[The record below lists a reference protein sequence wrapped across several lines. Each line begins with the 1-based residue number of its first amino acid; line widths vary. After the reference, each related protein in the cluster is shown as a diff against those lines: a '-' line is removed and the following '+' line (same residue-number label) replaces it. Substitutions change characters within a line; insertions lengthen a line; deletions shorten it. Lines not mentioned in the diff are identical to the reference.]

1 MKTRLLTLLLLLLTP
16 LCALAD
22 EVIPPAWP
30 VPDYVGWLLETAG
43 EEVGYTEGDH
53 GWSKYGEWVGD
64 PYAQW
69 CAEYLCWCVD
79 QVDQRYDTE
88 LLDKVFPMYSGRNS
102 GRSWFIEQGRYIV
115 RWGNLD
121 DWGYQWLRGEDEFI
135 RTGDYIPQP
144 GDWVF
149 FTWTDDTN
157 TDHVAMV
164 EYCTRDAD
172 GNITIHVLEGNAP
185 DKVQRT
191 AYPLTYTRIL
201 GYGTVH
207 DVADYTMRAGN
218 RGQKV
223 LALQK
228 KLCYLGYLDE
238 ARVDGHYGSGTTAA
252 VRTFQNNHGL
262 KVTGI
267 ANINMQRVLDRKYEQ
282 ALDGDPNTWLVVDDD
297 E

>member
-1 MKTRLLTLLLLLLTP
+1 MKTRLLVLLLLMLLP
-16 LCALAD
+16 LSAAAD
-22 EVIPPAWP
+22 EVIPPAYP
-30 VPDYVGWLLETAG
+30 VPEYVGWLLEIAG

-53 GWSKYGEWVGD
+53 GRTKYGEWIGD

-69 CAEYLCWCVD
+69 CAEYLCWSVD
-79 QVDQRYDTE
+79 QVDRQHGTQ
-88 LLDKVFPMYSGRNS
+88 LLDKVFPMYSGQNS
-102 GRSWFIEQGRYIV
+102 GRNWFIQQGRYVV
-115 RWGNLD
+115 RWGNLE
-121 DWGYQWLRGEDEFI
+121 DWGYQWLKGEDHFLS
-135 RTGDYIPQP
+135 TGDYIPQP

-149 FTWTDDTN
+149 FTWTDDRD

-164 EYCTRDAD
+164 EYCTRAAD
-172 GNITIHVLEGNAP
+172 GSINVHVLEGNAP

-207 DVADYTMRAGN
+207 DVADYTMRSGN
-218 RGQKV
+218 RGAKV
-223 LALQK
+223 LALQE

-238 ARVDGHYGSGTTAA
+238 SRVDGHYGSGTVAA

-267 ANINMQRVLDRKYEQ
+267 ANINMQRVLDRKYTE
-282 ALDGDPNTWLVVDDD
+282 AVDSDPATWLVVDED
-297 E
+297 